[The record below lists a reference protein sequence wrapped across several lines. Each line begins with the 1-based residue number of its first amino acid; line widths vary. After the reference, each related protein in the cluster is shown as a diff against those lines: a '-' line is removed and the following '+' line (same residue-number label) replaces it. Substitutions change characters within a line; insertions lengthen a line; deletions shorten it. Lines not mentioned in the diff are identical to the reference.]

1 MNNISE
7 YVSDFMSL
15 LQKLP
20 LADIE
25 EVVKILHMSRF
36 ENRQIFIMGNGGSAT
51 TASHFVCDLAKSTR
65 RPGLPHFHVLGL
77 TDNMASFSAYAND
90 DGYENVFVE
99 QLEGL
104 IRPNDVVIGISAS
117 GNSKNVLKAIELA
130 NSVNAKTI
138 GFTGFDG
145 GKLRL
150 LTNRNV
156 HIPCFRYGQVEDI
169 HLMLEHMICDMLCKV
184 ADESPVY
191 QQPLPFSL
199 PVDETTKAL
208 AENWFKG
215 AIGFADK
222 AISEPAQSS
231 RELLYRISLEFA
243 GKIDLHDMLC
253 RILRLT
259 IESIGAESGTTV
271 VMNDNGEVIDGAL
284 SYAGQILPASLDRL
298 NEIMDHGLAGW
309 VVENR
314 QSALV
319 NNTQDDP
326 RWLLSD
332 WETTSNHS
340 RSAVSVP
347 LMTKDRIVG
356 VVTLVHPE
364 PGRFKL
370 EDLALLTA
378 IMITI
383 SYSFEPGELIT
394 NKAQNT

>member
-1 MNNISE
+1 MNNLSE
-7 YVSDFMSL
+7 YVSDIL
-15 LQKLP
+15 NILQKLP

-25 EVVKILHMSRF
+25 EVVNILHSSRF
-36 ENRQIFIMGNGGSAT
+36 ENRQVFIMGNGGSAT

-65 RPGLPHFHVLGL
+65 RPGLPHFRVIGL

-104 IRPNDVVIGISAS
+104 IQPYDVVIGISAS

-130 NSVNAKTI
+130 SNVHATTI

-145 GKLRL
+145 GKLL
-150 LTNRNV
+150 LIADHNV
-156 HIPCFRYGQVEDI
+156 HIPCFRYGQVEDV
-169 HLMLEHMICDMLCKV
+169 HLMLEHMICDTLCRL
-184 ADESPVY
+184 ADELPVY
-191 QQPLPFSL
+191 QKPIPYSL

-215 AIGFADK
+215 AIGFSNK
-222 AISEPAQSS
+222 AILEPAQSS
-231 RELLYRISLEFA
+231 RELLYRISMEFA

-253 RILRLT
+253 RIFRLT
-259 IESIGAESGTTV
+259 IELIGAESGTTV

-326 RWLLSD
+326 RWLLSE

-394 NKAQNT
+394 NKA

>member
-1 MNNISE
+1 MNNLSK
-7 YVSDFMSL
+7 YVSDISSI
-15 LQKLP
+15 LQELP

-25 EVVKILHMSRF
+25 EVVKILHASRF

-65 RPGLPHFHVLGL
+65 RQGLPHFRVIGL

-99 QLEGL
+99 QLESL
-104 IRPNDVVIGISAS
+104 IQPFDIVIGISAS

-130 NSVNAKTI
+130 NNVQAKTI

-145 GKLRL
+145 GKLRHL
-150 LTNRNV
+150 VHQNV

-169 HLMLEHMICDMLCKV
+169 HLMLEHMICEMLCE
-184 ADESPVY
+184 ATDGSLEY
-191 QQPLPFSL
+191 QQPLPYTS
-199 PVDETTKAL
+199 PVEESTKAL

-222 AISEPAQSS
+222 DILEPAQSS
-231 RELLYRISLEFA
+231 RELLYRISMEFA
-243 GKIDLHDMLC
+243 GKFDLHDLLC

-259 IESIGAESGTTV
+259 IESIGAESGNTV
-271 VMNDNGEVIDGAL
+271 VMNDQGEVIDGAL
-284 SYAGQILPASLDRL
+284 SYAGQILPASLERL

-326 RWLLSD
+326 RWLRSD
-332 WETTSNHS
+332 WETGSNHS

-383 SYSFEPGELIT
+383 SYSFQPGELTT
-394 NKAQNT
+394 NKA

>member
-1 MNNISE
+1 MKNLSE
-7 YVSDFMSL
+7 YVSEFMSI
-15 LQKLP
+15 LQNLP
-20 LADIE
+20 LGAIE
-25 EVVKILHMSRF
+25 EVVNILHMSRF

-51 TASHFVCDLAKSTR
+51 TASHFVCDLAKGTR
-65 RPGLPHFHVLGL
+65 RPGLPRFRVIGL

-90 DGYENVFVE
+90 NGYENVFVE

-104 IRPNDVVIGISAS
+104 LRPNDVVIGISAS

-130 NSVNAKTI
+130 NSVHAVTI

-150 LTNRNV
+150 LVNHNI
-156 HIPCFRYGQVEDI
+156 HIPSFRYGQVEDI
-169 HLMLEHMICDMLCKV
+169 HLMLEHMICDTLCKV
-184 ADESPVY
+184 AVESPAIP
-191 QQPLPFSL
+191 QPLPITL

-215 AIGFADK
+215 AIRFSDK
-222 AISEPAQSS
+222 DIAEPAQSS
-231 RELLYRISLEFA
+231 RELLYRISMEFA
-243 GKIDLHDMLC
+243 GKFDLHDLLC

-259 IESIGAESGTTV
+259 IESIGAASGTTV
-271 VMNDNGEVIDGAL
+271 VMNDQGEVIDGAL
-284 SYAGQILPASLDRL
+284 SYAGQILPTSLDRL

-309 VVENR
+309 VIENH
-314 QSALV
+314 QAALV

-394 NKAQNT
+394 TKP